1 MPHQRAKTAMS
12 SETITALVE
21 ILADPKGAANALPPE
36 DQQTY
41 EDAKRSVV
49 EARFQTE
56 PAEGQI
62 RIL

>member
-1 MPHQRAKTAMS
+1 MQQEAVT
-12 SETITALVE
+12 TLVE
-21 ILADPKGAANALPPE
+21 ILTDPQGAVEALPPE
-36 DQQTY
+36 EQKAY
-41 EDAKRSVV
+41 ENAKRSVV